1 MKTLWT
7 LVRREYWEQYSL
19 FFKVPLALA
28 VIFTLAAFCVLV
40 LSLFVHG
47 SSHISMT
54 WQADMLS
61 SKSTRGYYF
70 LSSMPFIIV
79 LWLTIFYYF
88 TSTLY
93 DDRRDR
99 SVLFWQSMPVS
110 QSQTIFSKVLAG
122 VIVAPL
128 CAWIAMVLT
137 QLILIIFGS
146 VMLAMHPVQSWTV
159 LWDIPMM
166 FEMWFGSLV
175 VMVIQA
181 LWLLPLLAWCMLW
194 SAYAKK
200 MPALSAVVSLV
211 VIVVIEAILLP
222 RHYIGTFITDRFSYA
237 MNTWSVM
244 HLQGGHHYILS
255 DYGWNMLLG
264 LVITFIF
271 AAVAGKLRSSC
282 YDFDK

>member
-1 MKTLWT
+1 MKTVWT
-7 LVRREYWEQYSL
+7 LVKRECWEQYPL

-40 LSLFVHG
+40 LSLFVHD
-47 SSHISMT
+47 SSSMT
-54 WQADMLS
+54 WQTDMLS
-61 SKSTRGYYF
+61 PSSTRSYYF
-70 LSSMPFIIV
+70 MSSMPFIVV

-99 SVLFWQSMPVS
+99 SVLFFQSMPVS
-110 QSQTIFSKVLAG
+110 QSQTVLSKVLAG
-122 VIVAPL
+122 VVVAPL
-128 CAWIAMVLT
+128 CAWVAMVLT
-137 QLILIIFGS
+137 QLILTIFAS
-146 VMLAMHPVQSWTV
+146 VMLALHPVQPWTA
-159 LWDIPMM
+159 LWNVPMM
-166 FEMWFGSLV
+166 LQMWFGSLA
-175 VMVIQA
+175 VMIIQA

-200 MPALSAVVSLV
+200 MPALSAIVSLV

-222 RHYIGTFITDRFSYA
+222 QHYIGTFITDRFSYA
-237 MNTWSVM
+237 MRTWNVL
-244 HLQGGHHYILS
+244 HLQAGHNYILS

-264 LVITFIF
+264 LVIALILAT
-271 AAVAGKLRSSC
+271 AAGKLRSSC

>member
-7 LVRREYWEQYSL
+7 LVKREYWEQYSL

-28 VIFTLAAFCVLV
+28 VIFTLAAFCVMV

-47 SSHISMT
+47 SSHMSVT
-54 WQADMLS
+54 WQAEMLS
-61 SKSTRGYYF
+61 PRSTQNYYF
-70 LSSMPFIIV
+70 LSSMPFVIV

-110 QSQTIFSKVLAG
+110 QSQTILSKVLAG

-128 CAWIAMVLT
+128 CAWVALVLT
-137 QLILIIFGS
+137 QLILTIFAS
-146 VMLAMHPVQSWTV
+146 VMLVVHPVQPWTA
-159 LWDIPMM
+159 LWNIPMM
-166 FEMWFGSLV
+166 LEMWFGSLV
-175 VMVIQA
+175 VMIIQA

-222 RHYIGTFITDRFSYA
+222 RHYIGAFITDRFSYA
-237 MNTWSVM
+237 MQTWNVI
-244 HLQGGHHYILS
+244 HLQSGHHYVLS
-255 DYGWNMLLG
+255 DFGWNMLLG
-264 LVITFIF
+264 LVVSLIL
-271 AAVAGKLRSSC
+271 ASAAGKLRSSC